1 MSDLGRKDFST
12 KASEKMT
19 PDSSKSTVDKV
30 TESITNTGDSVSRN
44 TVPGEQKSTSQKAAD
59 ASFTTVKSLQA
70 SLSIRLSDSNDN
82 PNSQGSVRYHMSK
95 TCR

>member
-59 ASFTTVKSLQA
+59 AVSNTKHNAQHDAKTDDKSMVDKAKDAVGL
-70 SLSIRLSDSNDN
+70 NK
-82 PNSQGSVRYHMSK
+82 H
-95 TCR
+95 